1 MSNLSVI
8 RTEIKSMEE
17 KLSSS
22 HGLSVSDR
30 QELLDGIK
38 DRKRKIESLSRT
50 EPMVVDV
57 PANKLKDRKAS
68 TSSRLSENRCII

>member
-8 RTEIKSMEE
+8 RAEIKSMEE

-22 HGLSVSDR
+22 HGLSISDR

-57 PANKLKDRKAS
+57 PANKLKDRKTS
-68 TSSRLSENRCII
+68 TGSRLSENRCII